1 MMLDVAMA
9 EALIP
14 LKSLEAAPLWQ
25 LLQESETLNVFRGS
39 AVPGAISAGA
49 PTTDFLLSGALQCT
63 DHTGLTQR
71 LDASCCRRAL
81 QLGEAITRWQAVVD
95 AQILRVNTER
105 LDQLL
110 TWSQTANYLILS
122 LLEQPEFGEDRLW
135 VSALLRSN
143 LFFKIPPLNLL
154 AVIDSFT
161 ARWVDAGEVIIREGE
176 LGDCCFFIKEGVA
189 LVQRAVAGGALATV
203 VARLEP
209 GQCFGED
216 ALINDAP
223 RNASVVMATSGVLM
237 MLAKNQFLALLKAPV
252 STGIHA
258 SDRQPGDILV
268 DVRTADEFEHSHL
281 PGAINMPLGLLWL
294 QKRQLPAGR
303 RILLCCNSGRRSAAA
318 ASLLSNAGFAA
329 VFMAGGLASC
339 H

>member
-9 EALIP
+9 ESLIP
-14 LKSLEAAPLWQ
+14 LKSLEAAQLWQ

-39 AVPGAISAGA
+39 VVPGAITAGP
-49 PTTDFLLSGALQCT
+49 PTTDFLLSGALQYT
-63 DHTGLTQR
+63 DGTGLTQR
-71 LDASCCRRAL
+71 LDAACCRRAL
-81 QLGEAITRWQAVVD
+81 QLGDTITRWQAVAD

-154 AVIDSFT
+154 AVIDSF
-161 ARWVDAGEVIIREGE
+161 ASRWVDAGEVIIREGE

-189 LVQRAVAGGALATV
+189 LVQRAAPGAPATV

-237 MLAKNQFLALLKAPV
+237 QLAKNQFLALLKAPV
-252 STGIHA
+252 STGIHG

-268 DVRTADEFEHSHL
+268 DVRSADEFENGHL

-318 ASLLSNAGFAA
+318 ASLLTSAGFAA
-329 VFMAGGLASC
+329 VFIAGGLASC